1 MTQSVLAVF
10 EDSAEHLSVQ
20 VNQAADNEQM
30 LILANRLLEL
40 GNRTGVQITITI
52 PPQALKPPRDAKPK
66 PAPDV
71 PEEDGYSIVNDKRE
85 NFVWLQ
91 TFLTQYPDQLA
102 RLGGHYVAV
111 YNKRIISI
119 GCSKETVRGG
129 AADSLKV
136 SPHSILVLPVQVTGP
151 DSDDEWQQVQIDLGI
166 N

>member
-1 MTQSVLAVF
+1 MTQSVL

-30 LILANRLLEL
+30 LSLANRLLEL

-52 PPQALKPPRDAKPK
+52 PPQALKPLCDAKTK
-66 PAPDV
+66 AAPDI
-71 PEEDGYSIVNDKRE
+71 PEEDDCSIVNAKRE
-85 NFVWLQ
+85 NFTWLQ
-91 TFLTQYPDQLA
+91 TFLTKYPDQLA

-111 YNKRIISI
+111 YNKRIVSI
-119 GCSKETVRGG
+119 GCSKEFVRCG

-136 SPHSILVLPVQVTGP
+136 PPLSILVLPIKVTGP
-151 DSDDEWQQVQIDLGI
+151 DSDDEWQQVKMELGI